1 MTAARPTLETAA
13 VEREIRRIGEQLADA
28 FPIGVRHPIT
38 SLDRRAMSF
47 AAEDRALRA
56 ALFRFVDVA
65 PACRS
70 LDDLGRHLAGF
81 LDELDPP
88 PRSLRAATRV
98 AGIRPARSAVGAAAA
113 AGIKHMAHRFIVSES
128 VRGALPALRRLW
140 IDGVA
145 SSVDLLGEAA
155 LTHAEADAYATRCEE
170 AMRVL
175 SREVARWPAQAL
187 LDADALAPAAGE
199 PLGQGHAR

>member
-1 MTAARPTLETAA
+1 
-13 VEREIRRIGEQLADA
+13 
-28 FPIGVRHPIT
+28 
-38 SLDRRAMSF
+38 MSF

-70 LDDLGRHLAGF
+70 LDDLARHLAGF

-113 AGIKHMAHRFIVSES
+113 AGIKHMAHRFIVER
-128 VRGALPALRRLW
+128 VGA
-140 IDGVA
+140 G
-145 SSVDLLGEAA
+145 GAA
-155 LTHAEADAYATRCEE
+155 GAEAPVDATG
-170 AMRVL
+170 
-175 SREVARWPAQAL
+175 SRAPSTCWARRP
-187 LDADALAPAAGE
+187 
-199 PLGQGHAR
+199 